1 MLVIIDAVGVDR
13 ADWLPGVPPLVRNGL
28 IPLALLSAGIVGY
41 LGWLRK
47 TFSASHE
54 EAVQAVVV
62 LLLTAFLILTVACV
76 GFRGQGMALTW
87 PL

>member
-1 MLVIIDAVGVDR
+1 MLVIIDAAGIDR
-13 ADWLPGVPPLVRNGL
+13 AGWLPAVPALVRNGL
-28 IPLALLSAGIVGY
+28 IPLALLSAGVAGY
-41 LGWLRK
+41 VWWLRR
-47 TFSASHE
+47 TYSASHE

-62 LLLTAFLILTVACV
+62 FLVTAFLILTVACV